1 MNYTSQDW
9 SRSILSVC
17 AGCLLLAGFAP
28 GALAEDV
35 AAEPAVRAAA
45 VATPVYSAEK
55 SIVLGDKSAGNTVE
69 TFALG
74 PDGNLY
80 GLMRVPTKKRSGG
93 LGAFLA
99 RAMGAEPVD
108 DDPGTNEVLVA
119 DPDGKVLRRW
129 PVAFRADRI
138 NVAADGSVWV
148 GGSGR
153 MITYSAEG
161 KELANAALP
170 HVEVVLANKEEVK
183 AVTEEQH
190 QEAIESNKQM
200 LAMYEKAIAAKEK
213 PAKDGKKAEAAKPP
227 KPADEDAEQVSE
239 LGYFGQLPV
248 ESLKQMAEQMRQ
260 QAKELEKSTPE
271 QRLEKTIS
279 SFRSQTTV
287 HAINV
292 SADHVYYVARSLKGY
307 GFAVWSVT
315 RDLKAPVKLVDGLG
329 GCCGQ
334 CEVRLSGDKLYLA
347 DNCKHRV
354 AVYDLKG
361 QLLSNFGKRERAAD
375 GGAFGSCCN
384 PMNLCVAASGEIIT
398 AESEGLIK
406 SFSPDGKYQQL
417 LGRVDMKN
425 GCKHVP
431 VAITPDGKRLYLLD
445 LTGSRIARLEKKP
458 DASAAR

>member
-1 MNYTSQDW
+1 MNHTTQDR
-9 SRSILSVC
+9 SRFFFSVC
-17 AGCLLLAGFAP
+17 AGWLFLAGVAP
-28 GALAEDV
+28 FALAEDAAPEPV
-35 AAEPAVRAAA
+35 ARPAAA
-45 VATPVYSAEK
+45 VAPVYGSEK
-55 SIVLGDKSAGNTVE
+55 SIVLGDKRTGNTLE

-80 GLMRVPTKKRSGG
+80 GLMRVPTKKTSGG

-99 RAMGAEPVD
+99 RALGADVAD

-119 DPDGKVLRRW
+119 DPDGKMLLRW

-138 NVAADGSVWV
+138 SVAADGSVWV

-153 MITYSAEG
+153 MATYSADG

-170 HVEVVLANKEEVK
+170 HIEVVLANKEEVK
-183 AVTEEQH
+183 AAAEEQH

-200 LAMYEKAIAAKEK
+200 LAMYEKAIAAKQK
-213 PAKDGKKAEAAKPP
+213 PAKEAKKAEAAKPAR
-227 KPADEDAEQVSE
+227 PADEEAEQLSE
-239 LGYFGQLPV
+239 IDFFGQMPLDN
-248 ESLKQMAEQMRQ
+248 LKQMADQARQ
-260 QAKELEKSTPE
+260 EAKELGRSTPE
-271 QRLEKTIS
+271 QRLEQMIS
-279 SFRSQTTV
+279 NFRSQTSV
-287 HAINV
+287 HAISV
-292 SADHVYYVARSLKGY
+292 SADHACYVARSLRGY

-315 RDLKAPVKLVDGLG
+315 RDLKDPVKLIDGLG

-334 CEVRLSGDKLYLA
+334 CEVRLSGDKLYLD

-361 QLLSNFGKRERAAD
+361 QLVSNFGKRDRAAD
-375 GGAFGSCCN
+375 GGGFGSCCN
-384 PMNLCVAASGEIIT
+384 PMNLCVAPSGQIIT

-406 SFSPDGKYQQL
+406 SFSPDGKYQHL
-417 LGRVDMKN
+417 LGRVDLKT

-431 VAITPDGKRLYLLD
+431 VAITPDGNRLYLLD
-445 LTGSRIARLEKKP
+445 LSGSRIARLEKKT